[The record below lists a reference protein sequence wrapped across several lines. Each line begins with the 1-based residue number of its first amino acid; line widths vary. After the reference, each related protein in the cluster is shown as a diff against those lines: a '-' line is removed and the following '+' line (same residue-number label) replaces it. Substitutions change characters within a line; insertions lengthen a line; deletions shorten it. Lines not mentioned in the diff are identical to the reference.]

1 MKHAAQH
8 SCCAWLRF
16 CMYENLALEN
26 NTLMIKNLMLNKTK
40 ITIMKKSVLKLLACV
55 VALWICSTQNLS
67 AQMVAVRT
75 DALKDLLMTPNV
87 GVDLVVGEKF
97 TLGAEVAFARD
108 PWLITKDLRDK
119 NDLRLTS
126 VTPEFRYWFN
136 GRPLTRQYV
145 GLVANMTAYEF
156 KFGESMH
163 QGDAYG
169 VGLSFGH
176 VWTLTQRWNIDLSGS
191 CGLVGYRER
200 YTNTKNGAVP
210 TGDAN
215 AWGYTLFPIKLGV
228 SVVYVIR

>member
-40 ITIMKKSVLKLLACV
+40 ITIMKKSILKLLACV

-97 TLGAEVAFARD
+97 TLGAEVAFNKN
-108 PWLITKDLRDK
+108 PWGVKMQM
-119 NDLRLTS
+119 TS
-126 VTPEFRYWFN
+126 FTPEFRYWFN

-145 GLVANMTAYEF
+145 GLVGNLTGYKLAWKDT
-156 KFGESMH
+156 H
-163 QGDAYG
+163 HGDA
-169 VGLSFGH
+169 VGLGISFGH

-200 YTNTKNGAVP
+200 HADNGVTP

-215 AWGYTLFPIKLGV
+215 AMGYTLFPIKLGV
-228 SVVYVIR
+228 SVIYVIR